1 MLPALCLPRPC
12 GYAAHMGIQVSGRLH
27 AIFETKQVTERFSKR
42 EFVLELSDKSQYS
55 QYVLFQLTGDRVN
68 AIDGLKAGEQVRV
81 EFNLRG
87 REWTSKQGEV
97 KYFNSL
103 DVWTVE
109 AEGAGGG
116 RGKSRDDEPPVRRSE
131 DEAERVLKSRF
142 PGQER
147 LLRRATLE
155 DVFLKRTGRALRD

>member
-1 MLPALCLPRPC
+1 MNTPAPFVPKRKKLLTRP
-12 GYAAHMGIQVSGRLH
+12 ILK
-27 AIFETKQVTERFSKR
+27 FVTD
-42 EFVLELSDKSQYS
+42 VP

-68 AIDGLKAGEQVRV
+68 AVDAFKPGDQVRV
-81 EFNLRG
+81 DFSLRG

-116 RGKSRDDEPPVRRSE
+116 RSKTRDDEPPVPTHE
-131 DEAERVLKSRF
+131 
-142 PGQER
+142 P
-147 LLRRATLE
+147 
-155 DVFLKRTGRALRD
+155 VFDDDIPF

>member
-1 MLPALCLPRPC
+1 MSRSALAAMLRA
-12 GYAAHMGIQVSGRLH
+12 MGIQVSGRLH

-68 AIDGLKAGEQVRV
+68 AIDGLKAGDQVRV

-87 REWTSKQGEV
+87 REWTSKEGEV

-116 RGKSRDDEPPVRRSE
+116 RGKSRDDEPPVPTHE
-131 DEAERVLKSRF
+131 PVFDD
-142 PGQER
+142 
-147 LLRRATLE
+147 
-155 DVFLKRTGRALRD
+155 DVPF